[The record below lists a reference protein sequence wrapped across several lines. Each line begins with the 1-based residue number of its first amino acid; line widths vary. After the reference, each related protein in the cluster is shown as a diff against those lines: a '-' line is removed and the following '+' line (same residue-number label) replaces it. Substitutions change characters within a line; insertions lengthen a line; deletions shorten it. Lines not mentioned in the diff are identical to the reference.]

1 MQKKSYL
8 CTPII
13 IKEPFNG
20 LCVCVL
26 IAFLIGLGERLVNRR
41 RHLCAGL
48 CPAKETISSK
58 IKPI

>member
-1 MQKKSYL
+1 MEKQYL
-8 CTPII
+8 CKPII
-13 IKEPFNG
+13 IKEPSKWLSF
-20 LCVCVL
+20 CVL